1 MLGAESVELLPMEQ
15 WDTGIIASADEKK
28 ALKEEARAASK
39 AGLRTVGTGPQSG
52 EKKKKSSPARK
63 KTPAKVGLFWR
74 WQQISFGETINSSSA
89 RTSQSPGGV
98 GAWGVW
104 KMLGPRAAALVWQGG
119 VRAEGE
125 NATSPVCVACR

>member
-28 ALKEEARAASK
+28 ALKEEARAGK
-39 AGLRTVGTGPQSG
+39 AGLRAVGTGPQSG

-63 KTPAKVGLFWR
+63 KTSAKVGLFWR
-74 WQQISFGETINSSSA
+74 WRQISFGETINSSSA
-89 RTSQSPGGV
+89 GYGQSPGGV
-98 GAWGVW
+98 GVWGAW

-125 NATSPVCVACR
+125 NATSAVCVARR